1 MTETE
6 WVVTLSVR
14 MTVRGE
20 RSKDEAVKA
29 AIEAMQNSIR
39 DGKELSMQ
47 AVARRM
53 TNLTNEEPLFGITW

>member
-1 MTETE
+1 MAETE

-29 AIEAMQNSIR
+29 AIEAMQKSVR
-39 DGKELSMQ
+39 DGGELSMQ
-47 AVARRM
+47 AVARRT

>member
-1 MTETE
+1 MADTE
-6 WVVTLSVR
+6 WVVTLTVR

-20 RSKDEAVKA
+20 RSKDEAVQA
-29 AIEAMQNSIR
+29 AIEAMQNRIR
-39 DGKELSMQ
+39 DGEELSMQ